1 MNSGFL
7 TRVGKLTDYA
17 EETLIAAFLGLMTLL
32 TFANVVV
39 RYVFNSNILWAL
51 ELTVFMFAWMV
62 LVGASYGVKKHFHI
76 GVDVVI
82 NLAPVGLR
90 KAFAL
95 VAVFCCLF
103 FSISLLIGSWNYW
116 LPFITERAWY
126 ETEDIPMP
134 DILQFLSTWFNE
146 GERYEKLPR
155 FIPYFALPLGMALMT
170 FRFLQITWLIMTNKL
185 DRMIASHEAEEQ
197 LDEFHQEQDN
207 IELNEIKQHFSNSKH
222 AHQDKAEQVNVN
234 KEDN

>member
-1 MNSGFL
+1 MEKGIL
-7 TRVGKLTDYA
+7 TRIGKMTDYM

-39 RYVFNSNILWAL
+39 RYVFNDNILWAL

-62 LVGASYGVKKHFHI
+62 LVGASYGIKKHFHI

-82 NLAPVGLR
+82 NIAPKGLR
-90 KAFAL
+90 KTFAL
-95 VAVFCCLF
+95 VSVFFCLF
-103 FSISLLIGSWNYW
+103 FSVSLLIGSWNYW
-116 LPFITERAWY
+116 VPFITDRAWY

-134 DILQFLSTWFNE
+134 DILQFLSGWFNE
-146 GERYEKLPR
+146 GERYERLPR

-207 IELNEIKQHFSNSKH
+207 IELNQIKQSVANKSNEKKNKTE
-222 AHQDKAEQVNVN
+222 KANVN
-234 KEDN
+234 KESN

>member
-1 MNSGFL
+1 MKNGIF
-7 TRVGKLTDYA
+7 TRIGKITDYA

-39 RYVFNSNILWAL
+39 RYVFNDNILWAL

-76 GVDVVI
+76 GVDVVVNI
-82 NLAPVGLR
+82 APKGLR
-90 KAFAL
+90 KTFAL
-95 VAVFCCLF
+95 IAVFFCLF

-116 LPFITERAWY
+116 VPFITDRAWY

-134 DILQFLSTWFNE
+134 DILQFLSGWFNE
-146 GERYEKLPR
+146 GERYERLPR

-170 FRFLQITWLIMTNKL
+170 FRFLQIAWLIMTNKL

-207 IELNEIKQHFSNSKH
+207 IELKEIKQSVANKSNGLKNKTE
-222 AHQDKAEQVNVN
+222 KANVN
-234 KEDN
+234 KESN

>member
-1 MNSGFL
+1 MRDGSFVRL
-7 TRVGKLTDYA
+7 YYRLGKMTDYA
-17 EETLIAAFLGLMTLL
+17 EETLIASFLGLMTLL

-76 GVDVVI
+76 GVDVII
-82 NLAPVGLR
+82 NIAPKGLKKTFSLLAVS
-90 KAFAL
+90 
-95 VAVFCCLF
+95 CCLF

-134 DILQFLSTWFNE
+134 DILQFLSDWFNE
-146 GERYEKLPR
+146 GERYERLPR
-155 FIPYFALPLGMALMT
+155 FIPYAALPIGMALMT
-170 FRFLQITWLIMTNKL
+170 YRFLQITWLIITNKT
-185 DRMIASHEAEEQ
+185 DRMIASHEAEEK
-197 LDEFHQEQDN
+197 LDELH
-207 IELNEIKQHFSNSKH
+207 NETAVENKDADVGKSV
-222 AHQDKAEQVNVN
+222 DKEVI
-234 KEDN
+234 

>member
-1 MNSGFL
+1 MIARSF
-7 TRVGKLTDYA
+7 TRIGKFTDYA

-32 TFANVVV
+32 TFGNVIV
-39 RYVFNSNILWAL
+39 RYVFNDNILWAV

-82 NLAPVGLR
+82 NIAPVGL
-90 KAFAL
+90 KKTFAL
-95 VAVFCCLF
+95 LAVACCLF

-116 LPFITERAWY
+116 LPFITDRAWY

-146 GERYEKLPR
+146 GERYERLPR
-155 FIPYFALPLGMALMT
+155 FIPYFALPLGMALLT
-170 FRFLQITWLIMTNKL
+170 LRFIQIAWLIATNKL

-197 LDEFHQEQDN
+197 LDELHDVEDSAKEQID
-207 IELNEIKQHFSNSKH
+207 KQS
-222 AHQDKAEQVNVN
+222 EQLSSVK
-234 KEDN
+234 KETN

>member
-1 MNSGFL
+1 MEGGIL
-7 TRVGKLTDYA
+7 TRIGKMTDYM

-39 RYVFNSNILWAL
+39 RYVFNDNILWAL

-82 NLAPVGLR
+82 NLAPQGL
-90 KAFAL
+90 KKVFAL
-95 VAVFCCLF
+95 VAVFFCLF
-103 FSISLLIGSWNYW
+103 FSVSLLIGSWNYW
-116 LPFITERAWY
+116 LPFITDRAWY

-134 DILQFLSTWFNE
+134 DILQFLSSWFNE
-146 GERYEKLPR
+146 GERYERLPR

-170 FRFLQITWLIMTNKL
+170 FRFLQIAWLIVNNKL

-197 LDEFHQEQDN
+197 LDEFYQEQDN
-207 IELNEIKQHFSNSKH
+207 IELNEIKQSVANKSNQQKNKTE
-222 AHQDKAEQVNVN
+222 KANVN
-234 KEDN
+234 KESN

>member
-1 MNSGFL
+1 MENGIL
-7 TRVGKLTDYA
+7 TRIGKMTDYM

-39 RYVFNSNILWAL
+39 RYVFNDNILWAL

-62 LVGASYGVKKHFHI
+62 LVGASYGIKKHFHI

-82 NLAPVGLR
+82 NIAPKGLR
-90 KAFAL
+90 KTFAL
-95 VAVFCCLF
+95 VAVFFCLF
-103 FSISLLIGSWNYW
+103 FSVSLLIGSWNYW
-116 LPFITERAWY
+116 VPFITDRAWY

-134 DILQFLSTWFNE
+134 DILQFLSGWFNE
-146 GERYEKLPR
+146 GERYERLPR

-207 IELNEIKQHFSNSKH
+207 IELNEIKQSVANKSNEKKNKTE
-222 AHQDKAEQVNVN
+222 KANVN
-234 KEDN
+234 KESN

>member
-1 MNSGFL
+1 MEDGSFVRL
-7 TRVGKLTDYA
+7 YHRLGKITDYA
-17 EETLIAAFLGLMTLL
+17 EETLIASFLGLMTLL

-76 GVDVVI
+76 GVDVII
-82 NLAPVGLR
+82 NIAPKGFKKV
-90 KAFAL
+90 FAL
-95 VAVFCCLF
+95 LAVGCCLF
-103 FSISLLIGSWNYW
+103 FSIALFIGSWNYW

-146 GERYEKLPR
+146 GERYERLPR
-155 FIPYFALPLGMALMT
+155 SIPYAALPIGMGLMT
-170 FRFLQITWLIMTNKL
+170 YRFIQITWLIITDKT
-185 DRMIASHEAEEQ
+185 DRMIASHEVEEK
-197 LDEFHQEQDN
+197 LDELQS
-207 IELNEIKQHFSNSKH
+207 EIKSKKVI
-222 AHQDKAEQVNVN
+222 DKEII
-234 KEDN
+234 

>member
-1 MNSGFL
+1 MDIGFF
-7 TRVGKLTDYA
+7 TRLGRMTDYA
-17 EETLIAAFLGLMTLL
+17 EETLIAGFLGLMTLL

-39 RYVFNSNILWAL
+39 RYVFNSNILWAV

-82 NLAPVGLR
+82 NIAPKGLR
-90 KAFAL
+90 KTFAL
-95 VAVFCCLF
+95 ITVFCCLF

-116 LPFITERAWY
+116 LPFITDRAWY

-134 DILQFLSTWFNE
+134 DILQFLSDWFNE
-146 GERYEKLPR
+146 GERYERLPR

-185 DRMIASHEAEEQ
+185 DRMIASHEVEDQIDGLDDELSEE
-197 LDEFHQEQDN
+197 LDAADL
-207 IELNEIKQHFSNSKH
+207 IPTT
-222 AHQDKAEQVNVN
+222 NVK
-234 KEDN
+234 KESH